1 MEILLSLAFSSHN
14 GLRINGLGTLGVPLG
29 LPFSAAMIGFGNNAM
44 RRLIVILVLATGLTP
59 ALMSCGGM
67 GPQSTL
73 QSIAY
78 GDPAKPYIGMSR
90 SEIVSCAGQPH
101 SRYRSGESSET
112 FTYRYSGAGPVPG
125 AAPKP
130 ADKKKPFGGG
140 SSSSGSKDWTCTASL
155 VFENDRLTRVSFAHK
170 EVRSPYAWQSEKD
183 PEKQAE
189 LRNTEVPT
197 CSFSLPGCRR

>member
-1 MEILLSLAFSSHN
+1 MEMFLSLAFSSHN
-14 GLRINGLGTLGVPLG
+14 GLKINGLGLIGVPFG

-44 RRLIVILVLATGLTP
+44 CRLIVILVVAMVLPL

-78 GDPAKPYIGMSR
+78 GDPAKPYLGMSR
-90 SEIVSCAGQPH
+90 SEIISCAGQPY
-101 SRYRSGESSET
+101 SRYGSGESSET

-140 SSSSGSKDWTCTASL
+140 SSSGSKDWSCTASL

-189 LRNTEVPT
+189 LSNTEVPT